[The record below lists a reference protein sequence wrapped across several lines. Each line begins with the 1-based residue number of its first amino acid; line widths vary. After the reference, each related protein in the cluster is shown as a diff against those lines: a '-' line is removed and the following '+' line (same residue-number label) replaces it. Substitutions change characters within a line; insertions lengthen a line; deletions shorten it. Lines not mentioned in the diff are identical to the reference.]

1 MSHVVETKHKL
12 LVDSVF
18 GEEHADEQVV
28 VVPAHARPEPITNPQ
43 LKGMPA
49 KHVTP
54 IATIAPTT
62 LILENEFVLQKKL
75 GEGAQGQVWRAVE
88 KVNGK
93 PFALKLATRVD
104 AAMQREID
112 ILVSLK
118 DANCCDNVVKY
129 FRQFTARRITP
140 NRVVHVIQ
148 MELIDGLNLY
158 DWITLKWNESHLLDE
173 QLPADVVCKM
183 LIDAFNG
190 LKLLHQHGILH
201 LDIKPENLMVRNE
214 DNSIVIVDF
223 GMACNKTIADERVGC
238 ASQLVVGTIIYLSP
252 SRILHCLTR
261 KKCSLRVQQTSDVY
275 AMALS
280 FYDVLNDF
288 ALIGIEEKAKANAN
302 ISKVS
307 WLTTYANMLHDKV
320 WTAGEIY
327 HGDGSAKAAMIDD
340 LLRDVLIANDETR
353 PTYLFLVSPQAKK

>member
-18 GEEHADEQVV
+18 GEEHADEQV
-28 VVPAHARPEPITNPQ
+28 PEPVTNLQP
-43 LKGMPA
+43 KEMPA

-54 IATIAPTT
+54 TASPTM
-62 LILENEFVLQKKL
+62 LILENEFVLEKKL

-104 AAMQREID
+104 DAMQREID

-129 FRQFTARRITP
+129 FRQFTAQSITLKS
-140 NRVVHVIQ
+140 VVYVIQ
-148 MELIDGLNLY
+148 MELIDGLDLF
-158 DWITLKWNESHLLDE
+158 DWIAEKWNRVDE

-223 GMACNKTIADERVGC
+223 GMACNKTIEDKRVGC
-238 ASQLVVGTIIYLSP
+238 ASQLFVGTMVFLSP
-252 SRILHCLTR
+252 SRMANCYIPTG
-261 KKCSLRVQQTSDVY
+261 KCSIPIRQTSDVY

-280 FYDVLNDF
+280 FYDVLNNF
-288 ALIGIEEKAKANAN
+288 PLGKMETKAKKKAK
-302 ISKVS
+302 ISKVF
-307 WLTTYANMLHDKV
+307 WLTTYADMLRDKV

-327 HGDGSAKAAMIDD
+327 HGDGSAKSAMIDA
-340 LLRDVLIANDETR
+340 LLRDALIADDETR
-353 PTYLFLVSPQAKK
+353 PTAADIYNRAVAICDIPGVKK